1 MDSDSDSDDDGVDLA
16 YSNGLVI
23 LTVLCDAVPL
33 MIGACLGGV
42 IGLCLGN
49 CLT

>member
-1 MDSDSDSDDDGVDLA
+1 MDSDSDDDDGVDRT

-33 MIGACLGGV
+33 MIAACLGGV
-42 IGLCLGN
+42 IGACLGN
-49 CLT
+49 SLT